1 MPNLSIKSHFLFKNK
16 EGRFRSQIY
25 MINAV
30 LLILMRFYQIHGK
43 DCYDSGPD
51 SFMV

>member
-1 MPNLSIKSHFLFKNK
+1 MPNLSVKSHFLFKNR
-16 EGRFRSQIY
+16 EGHFHSQIY

-30 LLILMRFYQIHGK
+30 LLILMRFYQIHSK
-43 DCYDSGPD
+43 DWCDSGPD